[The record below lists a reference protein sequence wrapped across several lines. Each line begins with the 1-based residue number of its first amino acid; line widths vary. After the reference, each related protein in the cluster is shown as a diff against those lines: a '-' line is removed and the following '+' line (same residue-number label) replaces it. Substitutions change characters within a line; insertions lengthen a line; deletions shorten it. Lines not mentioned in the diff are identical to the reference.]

1 MNIVNLLKQS
11 EGKTLEFKRDL
22 SSPTNILRTIIAFAN
37 TAGGVLIIG
46 VEDVT
51 HYVVGIKEPHE
62 LEISNQCGRLIAN
75 AKLIDLDMIVNNL
88 VLQSKKDKITTKNKQ
103 DVYAHTA

>member
-1 MNIVNLLKQS
+1 MIFRAECRAMNIIDLLKQS

-46 VEDVT
+46 VEDET
-51 HYVVGIKEPHE
+51 HYIVGVKEPH
-62 LEISNQCGRLIAN
+62 
-75 AKLIDLDMIVNNL
+75 
-88 VLQSKKDKITTKNKQ
+88 
-103 DVYAHTA
+103 